1 MYKSYFILFIFL
13 FLYIYTKDCYDI
25 DKLDDENIEE
35 YVPKMQNFF
44 IKDLKEAIL
53 ELDIAILK

>member
-35 YVPKMQNFF
+35 YVPKM
-44 IKDLKEAIL
+44 
-53 ELDIAILK
+53 